1 MLSPPQKLPS
11 EIYKRGERSKGDR
24 RARGESPL
32 PNLPEEPVHNRL
44 FLFHSPGSPG
54 RVGSPPRD
62 RRAHEQEKIP
72 REVEEER
79 RRRSD
84 DEEEEWEYEED
95 MGEEKDKIPRQG
107 ER

>member
-1 MLSPPQKLPS
+1 MCSLCGSSLLT
-11 EIYKRGERSKGDR
+11 SKGGKRDYSQSKMCDVVR
-24 RARGESPL
+24 FPSHSFRG
-32 PNLPEEPVHNRL
+32 
-44 FLFHSPGSPG
+44 FYSPGSPG

-62 RRAHEQEKIP
+62 RRAHEPEKIP

-95 MGEEKDKIPRQG
+95 MGEERDKIPRQG